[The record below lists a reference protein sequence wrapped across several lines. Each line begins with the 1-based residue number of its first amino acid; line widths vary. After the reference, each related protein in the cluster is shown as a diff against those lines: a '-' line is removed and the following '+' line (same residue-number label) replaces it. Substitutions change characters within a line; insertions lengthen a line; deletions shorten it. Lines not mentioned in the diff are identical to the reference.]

1 MTTTHV
7 IAFLTRSPASRVL
20 GSWRKRVRQRR
31 ELLELSDA
39 MLKDIGISR
48 FDAWRGACKPFWEP

>member
-7 IAFLTRSPASRVL
+7 ITFLTRSPASQVL
-20 GSWRKRVRQRR
+20 GSWRKRTRQRR

-39 MLKDIGISR
+39 LLKDIGISR
-48 FDAWRGACKPFWEP
+48 RDAWHEAHKPFWKP